1 MSTIPVSQIVQVNP
15 GVLAAAGSAVN
26 LNGLILTQSTYPA
39 IGSVM
44 SFATAAAVGAFFGL
58 SSTEYSMASTYF
70 ASYTNSTKTPGM
82 LYMAQYNEAQVAGY
96 NRGGTLGLTL
106 AQLQALSGTLTIVV
120 DGTSVTSSTINLSS
134 ATSFTN
140 AATIIQAGFTG
151 LGATVS
157 YDALHSCF
165 TVTSST
171 VGAGCSFTGTIATTT
186 LTVTAV
192 ASGTLQVGQVIS
204 GTGVTTGTK
213 ITALVSGTG
222 GTGTYTITPSQT
234 VSTSTAMTTSVSSV
248 GYATGTLSGSLN
260 LTAVAG
266 ATLSAGAAAATPG
279 AFMSALV
286 LITQNWACFTTTWE
300 SVLSEKEAFAAWT
313 ATNSPRYAY
322 VCTDSDINALTA
334 GSTVTFGSYL
344 QTNSVSGV
352 VPVWTGTDDFT
363 HAAFVLGYAASL
375 DFNRLNGRTTLA
387 FRNQSGLIPAV
398 TNANNAS
405 ALQTN
410 GYLFYG
416 AWANA
421 TQTWNFMYAGA
432 VSGQWTWFDTYLNQ
446 IWLNANLQLAMVTLL
461 TSVGSVPYNQAGYG
475 LIYAACQAP
484 IQAAVNFGAIRT
496 GVALS
501 PAQVAQMQYALGKDV
516 SSTITAQGWYL
527 QITPA
532 TAATRIARASPS
544 MTLFYADG
552 QSVQS
557 LTLASIEVQ

>member
-1 MSTIPVSQIVQVNP
+1 M
-15 GVLAAAGSAVN
+15 
-26 LNGLILTQSTYPA
+26 
-39 IGSVM
+39 
-44 SFATAAAVGAFFGL
+44 
-58 SSTEYSMASTYF
+58 
-70 ASYTNSTKTPGM
+70 
-82 LYMAQYNEAQVAGY
+82 
-96 NRGGTLGLTL
+96 
-106 AQLQALSGTLTIVV
+106 
-120 DGTSVTSSTINLSS
+120 
-134 ATSFTN
+134 
-140 AATIIQAGFTG
+140 
-151 LGATVS
+151 
-157 YDALHSCF
+157 
-165 TVTSST
+165 
-171 VGAGCSFTGTIATTT
+171 
-186 LTVTAV
+186 
-192 ASGTLQVGQVIS
+192 
-204 GTGVTTGTK
+204 
-213 ITALVSGTG
+213 
-222 GTGTYTITPSQT
+222 
-234 VSTSTAMTTSVSSV
+234 
-248 GYATGTLSGSLN
+248 
-260 LTAVAG
+260 
-266 ATLSAGAAAATPG
+266 
-279 AFMSALV
+279 
-286 LITQNWACFTTTWE
+286 
-300 SVLSEKEAFAAWT
+300 
-313 ATNSPRYAY
+313 
-322 VCTDSDINALTA
+322 
-334 GSTVTFGSYL
+334 
-344 QTNSVSGV
+344 
-352 VPVWTGTDDFT
+352 
-363 HAAFVLGYAASL
+363 LGYAASL

-501 PAQVAQMQYALGKDV
+501 PAQIAQMQYALGKDV